1 MAENKG
7 HVRLIADVLQPPEV
21 RQRFVIDAAEA
32 GLLLGLSAGEVPSA
46 GSGDALESDTRKLY
60 INLAIKVSPCRETRV
75 AQRAFSQRE
84 ASYKLRGN
92 PKSTKGEE
100 FSNSRVKSR
109 ALRLPTT
116 VDVSTLRKTLYKKKK
131 GKKGK
136 KIRREERRRSNEIKE
151 KARWEI
157 SGSSWRERGTAYR
170 RF

>member
-131 GKKGK
+131 KEKRKKNKKRGKKK
-136 KIRREERRRSNEIKE
+136 K
-151 KARWEI
+151 
-157 SGSSWRERGTAYR
+157 
-170 RF
+170 